1 MTEFITQT
9 EVGKR
14 LNLSHTT
21 VKKHTKNGVL
31 PRVTRG
37 VNKGKYK
44 WPDCKIAFREFVPE
58 EVSQAGQI
66 CNDPE
71 TLVKHPEA
79 AKLAGSMSN
88 GRTMKVEY
96 EAKLQRLKFE
106 KEEGNL
112 LDRAAI
118 EQAGRNLVK
127 LTRARLLEVP
137 NRVAAQVFNAEN
149 IGTVEDLIQNAIIEA
164 LEELSAIDEVANG

>member
-1 MTEFITQT
+1 M
-9 EVGKR
+9 
-14 LNLSHTT
+14 
-21 VKKHTKNGVL
+21 
-31 PRVTRG
+31 
-37 VNKGKYK
+37 
-44 WPDCKIAFREFVPE
+44 FREFIPE

-71 TLVKHPEA
+71 NLAENPEA
-79 AKLAGSMSN
+79 AKLVGSMSN

-137 NRVAAQVFNAEN
+137 NRVAAEAFNAEDV
-149 IGTVEDLIQNAIIEA
+149 GTIQSLVEDAIIQA